1 MNYLDALRVVKEIAD
16 DSLIGIDPSHLRFL
30 AEQLGLDGP
39 DEVYEASSLVEKE
52 IQKLTVV
59 EKSLEKFH

>member
-1 MNYLDALRVVKEIAD
+1 MNYLNALRVVKEIAD
-16 DSLIGIDPSHLRFL
+16 DSLIRIDPSPLRFL
-30 AEQLGLDGP
+30 AEQLGLDDP
-39 DEVYEASSLVEKE
+39 DQVYAASSLVEKE

>member
-39 DEVYEASSLVEKE
+39 DLSL
-52 IQKLTVV
+52 I
-59 EKSLEKFH
+59 HI

>member
-16 DSLIGIDPSHLRFL
+16 DSLVAIDPFHLRFL
-30 AEQLGLDGP
+30 AEQLGLDDP
-39 DEVYEASSLVEKE
+39 DQVYVASSLVEKE

>member
-30 AEQLGLDGP
+30 AEQLGLDDP
-39 DEVYEASSLVEKE
+39 DEVYAASSLVEK
-52 IQKLTVV
+52 
-59 EKSLEKFH
+59 SLWHLDI